1 MRDCYFS
8 VYDCTPSELDE
19 LKMSLYSNAD
29 DFKEDFTE
37 EEWNILSNCE
47 LPEEI
52 PDSIVKRFFE
62 GYSFVDEDFWC
73 NMNEDLILEQ
83 NNGLI

>member
-29 DFKEDFTE
+29 DFKADFTE
-37 EEWNILSNCE
+37 EEWNILSKCE
-47 LPEEI
+47 VPDFI